1 MIYGKALE
9 SALSSPIMIYIH
21 KPSLDLAL
29 KDNSAVSLAD
39 ISVIFAN
46 VHTHI
51 HILIDL
57 WLPFLILLHF
67 RPENLLNEQV
77 LQYNT
82 DFAFTLS
89 YVT

>member
-21 KPSLDLAL
+21 KPSLDLVL
-29 KDNSAVSLAD
+29 KDSSAVSLAD
-39 ISVIFAN
+39 TRVIFAN

-57 WLPFLILLHF
+57 
-67 RPENLLNEQV
+67 
-77 LQYNT
+77 
-82 DFAFTLS
+82 
-89 YVT
+89 